1 MKLRHLL
8 LASAL
13 ISSAAYAH
21 HTPITMQE
29 IDAALAAGATLPVMQ
44 LAEVMKLRADGRRLY
59 EAGQITAADTVL
71 AKAKQLLKL
80 K

>member
-1 MKLRHLL
+1 MKLRHFL

-13 ISSAAYAH
+13 FSSAAYAH
-21 HTPITMQE
+21 HTSITMQE

-44 LAEVMKLRADGRRLY
+44 LSEVMKLRADGKRLY
-59 EAGQITAADTVL
+59 EAGQIVEADKTL
-71 AKAKQLLKL
+71 AKAKKLLNL

>member
-1 MKLRHLL
+1 MKLRNFL

-13 ISSAAYAH
+13 VSAAAHAH

-29 IDAALAAGATLPVMQ
+29 IDAALAAGATLSVMQ
-44 LAEVMKLRADGRRLY
+44 LSEVMKLRADGRRLY
-59 EAGQITAADTVL
+59 EVGQITEADKIL
-71 AKAKQLLKL
+71 ARAKLLLKL

>member
-1 MKLRHLL
+1 MKLRNFL

-13 ISSAAYAH
+13 VSSAAYAH

-29 IDAALAAGATLPVMQ
+29 IDAALAAGATLSVMQ
-44 LAEVMKLRADGRRLY
+44 LSEVMKLRADGKRLY
-59 EAGQITAADTVL
+59 EAGQIIEADKIL
-71 AKAKQLLKL
+71 ARAKQLLKL